1 MKLRIILLAT
11 VLPITLAGTC
21 HKGLVLPPDDTGFTE
36 VDTDTDADADTDT
49 DTDTDADGDTD
60 ADTDA
65 DSDADSDPEYTTLE
79 SPTFVLSSMAFTEF
93 LEADY
98 LNDVVNGLFE
108 GLMPP
113 YSNNIVI
120 LYNIDGEIGPTF
132 DSAFGIG
139 EVVGPEDENE
149 YDFSS
154 SGSPM
159 SLSNVLEGGRFHSTD
174 TGITMNF
181 GNVGGFGFGFSVH
194 EARMNGAFLDDER
207 EVSASITGCVAAS
220 EAESIVLEGWQKWG
234 YETLHDLMDGRAM
247 DCASG
252 ELGSEIDGY
261 SFQMDIEGYDFLR
274 N

>member
-1 MKLRIILLAT
+1 MKLRPLLLAS
-11 VLPITLAGTC
+11 VLPVSLAGTC

-36 VDTDTDADADTDT
+36 VDADT
-49 DTDTDADGDTD
+49 DGDTD
-60 ADTDA
+60 ADTDADGDADADADA
-65 DSDADSDPEYTTLE
+65 DSDADSDPEYTTLD
-79 SPTFVLSSMAFTEF
+79 SPTFVLSSMAFTSF

-113 YSNNIVI
+113 YANSIII
-120 LYNIDGEIGPTF
+120 LFDVDGEIGDSF
-132 DSAFGIG
+132 DSAFGVG
-139 EVVGPEDENE
+139 AVVGPEDEHE

-154 SGSPM
+154 SGTPM
-159 SLSNVLEGGRFHSTD
+159 SLSNVMEAGEFHSTD

-194 EARMNGAFLDDER
+194 QARMSGVFLDDER
-207 EVSASITGCVAAS
+207 EVAASITGCVSAA
-220 EAESIVLEGWQKWG
+220 EAESIVLEGWEKWG
-234 YETLHDLMDGRAM
+234 YETLHDLMDGRSM

-252 ELGSEIDGY
+252 ESGPNIDGY
-261 SFQMDIEGYDFLR
+261 SFQMDFDGYDFLR